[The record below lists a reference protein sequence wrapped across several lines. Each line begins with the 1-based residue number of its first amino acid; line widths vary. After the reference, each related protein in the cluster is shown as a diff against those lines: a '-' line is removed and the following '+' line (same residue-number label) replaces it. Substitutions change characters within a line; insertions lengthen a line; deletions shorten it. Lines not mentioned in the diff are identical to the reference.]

1 MAGDGERGMN
11 RVEGRVT
18 VGIPTRNR
26 SGYLMR
32 AIESVLA
39 QTYPEIEIVVS
50 DNASDDDTWERL
62 QEISD
67 TRVRAI
73 RQANNIGM
81 VGNFN
86 ACLEAATGELFL
98 MLSDDDLL
106 EPTAI
111 EKLSAPLREGIDG
124 IEAKAI
130 GMTWCQTII
139 LDADGQDLWQTE
151 GGPRIESP
159 TAMLCGLF
167 TGKRGPRFSS
177 VMLRTDD
184 VIRVGGYDEDRYGA
198 VCDTANWGVAALHYE
213 QAVCIQQPLVKYT
226 VHAKSETMRS
236 ACVDW
241 QNWGRN
247 MHDDMVAV
255 LQHRGGVSEVKR
267 LKAVRNNLLANLTV
281 TVLLPSIGQPG
292 WIQRLGKEG
301 WSSRKYLLTP
311 YVFVRLLREGWK
323 MLRLKKKRSI
333 PGRVQPLESM
343 PSSEE
348 EQLTNSTRSSLRN
361 IPWVARLTS
370 HIPPGQFARYLVVG
384 AWNTLFG
391 YSTYALFTA
400 LLTPRLRF
408 AYIYASVF
416 SSLLNITVA
425 YFGYKFFVFKTK
437 GNYLVEWFRCILVYG
452 SGMLPGLVLLPL
464 LVEGLHYGFHLDRSA
479 PYIAGALLLGVGTIY
494 SFFGHKHFSFRV
506 PDDAAHDAA
515 TTEVEPPIEDIVEGV
530 MPEPAT
536 NAANRV

>member
-1 MAGDGERGMN
+1 MKAMN
-11 RVEGRVT
+11 GLVT

-39 QTYPEIEIVVS
+39 QTYSRIEIVVS
-50 DNASDDDTWERL
+50 DNDSQDDTWQRL
-62 QEISD
+62 QALND
-67 TRVRAI
+67 PRLRAI
-73 RQANNIGM
+73 RQENNVGM

-86 ACLEAATGELFL
+86 ACLDAATGELFL

-111 EKLSAPLREGIDG
+111 EKLSAPLLRGTDG
-124 IEAKAI
+124 IAAQAI
-130 GMTWCQTII
+130 GISWCQAVI
-139 LDADGQDLWQTE
+139 LDADGNDLWSTL
-151 GGPRIESP
+151 GGPRVETP

-177 VMLRTDD
+177 VMLRTSD
-184 VIRVGGYDEDRYGA
+184 VIRVGGYDEGRYGA
-198 VCDTANWGVAALHYE
+198 VCDTANWGVAALDYE

-241 QNWGRN
+241 QNWGKN

-255 LQHRGGVSEVKR
+255 LQRRGDLPQVKR

-292 WIQRLGKEG
+292 WIERLAKEA

-323 MLRLKKKRSI
+323 MLRLKKKS
-333 PGRVQPLESM
+333 
-343 PSSEE
+343 
-348 EQLTNSTRSSLRN
+348 STRAVVSPTDFGHADEGETLTHPAERSLRSL
-361 IPWVARLTS
+361 PWVARLTS
-370 HIPPGQFARYLVVG
+370 HIPPGQFTRYLIVG
-384 AWNTLFG
+384 VWNTIFG
-391 YSTYALFTA
+391 YSLFALFTA

-416 SSLLNITVA
+416 SNLFAITVA
-425 YFGYKFFVFKTK
+425 YFGYKFFVFRTK

-464 LVEGLHYGFHLDRSA
+464 LVGGLHYVFHLDRSA
-479 PYIAGALLLGVGTIY
+479 PYVAGAILLFTGTIY

-506 PDDAAHDAA
+506 PDDAARDAA

-530 MPEPAT
+530 MPEPSPS
-536 NAANRV
+536 AAHPI